1 MIKAVEPSDVQESVS
16 ATLKR
21 LISGL
26 FVLWSGAVFMLI
38 FCEIYLHLQSLF
50 LWHKLQARVVL
61 LKLRTIFLCLFWY
74 VLEGDVSTNYH
85 YYKCFIFLQDLKVF
99 LYQLKD
105 HICYCYRIT
114 EFISKM

>member
-1 MIKAVEPSDVQESVS
+1 MIKAVKPSDVQESVF

-50 LWHKLQARVVL
+50 LCINGTNCRLVL
-61 LKLRTIFLCLFWY
+61 C
-74 VLEGDVSTNYH
+74 
-85 YYKCFIFLQDLKVF
+85 C
-99 LYQLKD
+99 
-105 HICYCYRIT
+105 
-114 EFISKM
+114 